1 MFALALSKLLKNFP
15 GLKAPTQLEGKL
27 VDTEYNLEEY
37 LKDEEAIQCYKDMG
51 ANTKKYF
58 NKDKIKQL
66 IKYITIEPEED
77 DHLKGHKFPY
87 VASEMLKNS
96 SDEIMD
102 LFVMTN
108 EEYNNKYKKVNQ
120 EKSEVETTSDE
131 TIDNLANSPIE
142 VAPLKEEKN
151 NDNNTKS
158 ESDLVEDKKED
169 KNVESKEKEQKED
182 KKDEKEITENKQ
194 NNNSEKSEE
203 SKVKDEK
210 NEEKDKEKEKVN
222 SEEKKIE
229 EAQKENKNDIQK
241 QENNQ
246 SSDNSKENNEEKD
259 IKDKDKDKNIEE
271 KKENEKETNNELEKK
286 EEKEDQKEEK
296 EKVNENINN
305 ITLPH
310 NELLDLLLDF
320 AISDK
325 PILNDVLCGYF
336 SDVLKILIDK
346 YPSKIL
352 FYMYIIRQDV
362 LKKIALHSY
371 QTSLSVVFSKVLKL
385 ENLLSSMLN
394 DVKKEPSKYDI
405 ASLVKQLQTCNTFR
419 NELIGLLINSLNL
432 EGIKDEK
439 GNIIE
444 DADVESIFSGL
455 NDLLMAKD
463 ILEYIT
469 TNKLIYNHIFEILGA
484 KVFTKEEDNKNKQRM
499 YKLFI
504 IFLTKLFAGINAQKG
519 NDIDLLKDFDPKYA
533 EKPSNSFSFFE
544 QFLYTFSNS
553 IINNYNDNLSINK
566 ECGLGIHNI
575 YILDLVIEIFQILK
589 KNPILFDDI
598 LIKTKFMQ
606 KSINYFFKHQLN
618 NIYQLKFVKLMKLYL
633 EFISDCNM
641 ITDHLFNEIK
651 LHEIFANYI
660 FQEGPDK
667 DNNNEEN
674 KSNEIFNDNK
684 YHYKSGKTILSCS
697 YPHIVGLMYKM
708 QTIGGLDTFDENK
721 KKDLKIINLG
731 EFEFVKDET
740 SSKDVIQ
747 IKTSEKLNEILKS
760 SKIWMDAFEKTIKPL
775 IEKYESIL
783 CSSVY
788 VKTEKVIPKIGI
800 ENNLIKTLKELEKIL
815 NKAEPITNKK
825 YNDVNY
831 WETKPS
837 ISQEL
842 KDKIKNNQENPT
854 TTEDKNKKEENNE
867 NEENKNNEIDEE
879 DELLGIAMKL
889 EQNEKAQN
897 VKKISNPTPNSI
909 KIASN
914 INFQLVRPNSFA
926 KMLIKSKVNKESIN
940 KINEEKNSK
949 YNDNNYWKSN
959 TESLIDKKEIDSL
972 LDDL

>member
-1 MFALALSKLLKNFP
+1 MFALALSKLLKNFQ
-15 GLKAPTQLEGKL
+15 GLKTPTQLEGKL

-77 DHLKGHKFPY
+77 DLLKGHKFPY

-102 LFVMTN
+102 LFVMTD

-120 EKSEVETTSDE
+120 EKSEAETTSDD
-131 TIDNLANSPIE
+131 TIDKLTNSPIE

-151 NDNNTKS
+151 NDNNEKS
-158 ESDLVEDKKED
+158 EPDLVEDKKED
-169 KNVESKEKEQKED
+169 KNVESKEKEQKEE
-182 KKDEKEITENKQ
+182 KKDEIENTENKQ
-194 NNNSEKSEE
+194 SNNSEKPVE

-210 NEEKDKEKEKVN
+210 KEEKDKEKEKIN

-229 EAQKENKNDIQK
+229 EGQKESENDIQK
-241 QENNQ
+241 KENNQ

-259 IKDKDKDKNIEE
+259 IKDKDNNIED
-271 KKENEKETNNELEKK
+271 KKENEKETNNDLAKKEEKK

-296 EKVNENINN
+296 EKVSENINN
-305 ITLPH
+305 ISPPH

-320 AISDK
+320 AISGK

-336 SDVLKILIDK
+336 SDMLKILIDK
-346 YPSKIL
+346 YPSKII
-352 FYMYIIRQDV
+352 FYMYLLRQDV

-371 QTSLSVVFSKVLKL
+371 QTSLSLVFSRVLKL
-385 ENLLSSMLN
+385 ENLLASMLN

-444 DADVESIFSGL
+444 DADLESIFSGL
-455 NDLLMAKD
+455 NELLIAKD

-469 TNKLIYNHIFEILGA
+469 TNKLIYNHIFEILEA

-504 IFLTKLFAGINAQKG
+504 IFLTKLFAGINSQKG
-519 NDIDLLKDFDPKYA
+519 NDIDLLKDFDPKYI
-533 EKPSNSFSFFE
+533 EKPLNSLSFFE
-544 QFLYTFSNS
+544 HFLYTFSNS

-589 KNPILFDDI
+589 KNPKLFDDI
-598 LIKTKFMQ
+598 LIKTKFME

-633 EFISDCNM
+633 EYISDCNM

-660 FQEGPDK
+660 FQEGPKK
-667 DNNNEEN
+667 DND
-674 KSNEIFNDNK
+674 IFNDNK
-684 YHYKSGKTILSCS
+684 YHYKSGKTILSCT

-708 QTIGGLDTFDENK
+708 QTIGGLEIFDENK

-740 SSKDVIQ
+740 SSKEVIQ

-760 SKIWMDAFEKTIKPL
+760 SKIWVDAFEKTIKPL

-815 NKAEPITNKK
+815 NNAEPITNKK

-854 TTEDKNKKEENNE
+854 TTEDKNKQEENNSE

-889 EQNEKAQN
+889 EQNEKAQS
-897 VKKISNPTPNSI
+897 VKKISNPSPNSI

-940 KINEEKNSK
+940 NNKINEEKNSK

-959 TESLIDKKEIDSL
+959 TESLLDKKEIDSL

>member
-1 MFALALSKLLKNFP
+1 
-15 GLKAPTQLEGKL
+15 
-27 VDTEYNLEEY
+27 
-37 LKDEEAIQCYKDMG
+37 
-51 ANTKKYF
+51 
-58 NKDKIKQL
+58 
-66 IKYITIEPEED
+66 
-77 DHLKGHKFPY
+77 
-87 VASEMLKNS
+87 
-96 SDEIMD
+96 
-102 LFVMTN
+102 
-108 EEYNNKYKKVNQ
+108 
-120 EKSEVETTSDE
+120 
-131 TIDNLANSPIE
+131 
-142 VAPLKEEKN
+142 
-151 NDNNTKS
+151 
-158 ESDLVEDKKED
+158 
-169 KNVESKEKEQKED
+169 
-182 KKDEKEITENKQ
+182 
-194 NNNSEKSEE
+194 
-203 SKVKDEK
+203 
-210 NEEKDKEKEKVN
+210 
-222 SEEKKIE
+222 
-229 EAQKENKNDIQK
+229 
-241 QENNQ
+241 
-246 SSDNSKENNEEKD
+246 
-259 IKDKDKDKNIEE
+259 
-271 KKENEKETNNELEKK
+271 
-286 EEKEDQKEEK
+286 
-296 EKVNENINN
+296 
-305 ITLPH
+305 
-310 NELLDLLLDF
+310 
-320 AISDK
+320 
-325 PILNDVLCGYF
+325 
-336 SDVLKILIDK
+336 
-346 YPSKIL
+346 
-352 FYMYIIRQDV
+352 MYIIRQDV

-432 EGIKDEK
+432 EGLKDEK

-533 EKPSNSFSFFE
+533 EKPSNSLSFFE

-575 YILDLVIEIFQILK
+575 YILDLVIEVFQILK

-606 KSINYFFKHQLN
+606 KSINYFFKYQLN
-618 NIYQLKFVKLMKLYL
+618 NIYQLKFAKLMKLYL
-633 EFISDCNM
+633 GNISECNM

-651 LHEIFANYI
+651 LQDVLANYI
-660 FQEGPDK
+660 LQEGPNK
-667 DNNNEEN
+667 NNNNDEN
-674 KSNEIFNDNK
+674 KNSEIFNDNK
-684 YHYKSGKTILSCS
+684 FHYKSGRTILSCT

-708 QTIGGLDTFDENK
+708 QTIGGLETFDENK

-740 SSKDVIQ
+740 SPKDVIQ

-760 SKIWMDAFEKTIKPL
+760 SKKWVDAFENTIKPL

-783 CSSVY
+783 CSSAF
-788 VKTEKVIPKIGI
+788 VKTEKDGPKIGI
-800 ENNLIKTLKELEKIL
+800 ENNLVKTLKELEKLL
-815 NKAEPITNKK
+815 NKTESITNKK

-842 KDKIKNNQENPT
+842 KDKIKNNQEKAENST
-854 TTEDKNKKEENNE
+854 TIEDKNKKDKNYSE
-867 NEENKNNEIDEE
+867 NEDKKNNEIDEE

-889 EQNEKAQN
+889 EQNEKMQN
-897 VKKISNPTPNSI
+897 VKKINNPAPNSI
-909 KIASN
+909 KIASSV
-914 INFQLVRPNSFA
+914 NFQFVRPSSFA
-926 KMLIKSKVNKESIN
+926 KMLIKNKTNKESIAKN
-940 KINEEKNSK
+940 NEEKNSK